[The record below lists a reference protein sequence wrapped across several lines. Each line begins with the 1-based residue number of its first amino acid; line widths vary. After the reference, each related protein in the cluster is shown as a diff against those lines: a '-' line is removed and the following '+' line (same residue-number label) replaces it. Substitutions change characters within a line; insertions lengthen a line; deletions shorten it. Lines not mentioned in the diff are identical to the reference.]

1 MRSACRPKHQSQF
14 SHFSPGTLSNSLTLL
29 VTKAADKL
37 LACAAIRRSMLP
49 MGGAYS
55 LQLETDVS
63 IMYRGSTVEGR
74 DLERT

>member
-1 MRSACRPKHQSQF
+1 
-14 SHFSPGTLSNSLTLL
+14 
-29 VTKAADKL
+29 
-37 LACAAIRRSMLP
+37 MLP

-74 DLERT
+74 DLERTQEFVQKPVVVLRPAAVGHAETQLRFGDR